1 MKSSMLVSTLALGMS
16 CVALGSCND
25 DGDTDT
31 AALRAEGALGKANR
45 PIIAAGSRI
54 DRAGRPA
61 ITAALISTFNPE
73 GRETVR
79 AAYNRSGQFNE
90 DFRETIEQSLG
101 VLDGLDEVCGNQ
113 LLSDTAAENEPRYSP
128 LASVLLDDQLYVHS
142 DRVAVPTVYLGLE
155 AELVLGADTVSGG
168 GGGRAPGDDVIERS
182 YSVLAAGLLAGVDD
196 GVDADDE
203 RHDPEEFPFLA
214 EPQ

>member
-1 MKSSMLVSTLALGMS
+1 MKSSMLISALALGIT
-16 CVALGSCND
+16 CLALGSCND

-31 AALRAEGALGKANR
+31 ETLRAEGALGKANPPR
-45 PIIAAGSRI
+45 IAAGSRI

-61 ITAALISTFNPE
+61 ITAALISTFNPD

-113 LLSDTAAENEPRYSP
+113 LLAAENEPRYSP
-128 LASVLLDDQLYVHS
+128 LASVLLDDQLYVDS
-142 DRVAVPTVYLGLE
+142 DRVAAPSVYLGLE
-155 AELVLGADTVSGG
+155 AELVLGAENVSGG

-182 YSVLAAGLLAGVDD
+182 YSVLAAGLLEGVDD

-203 RHDPEEFPFLA
+203 SHDADDFPFLA